1 MTPAFNNRARADSIR
16 TSTNASGTG
25 QYLTTSKKAD
35 LNNAM
40 NHTLNSHGLNLTEAV
55 SQSAKK

>member
-16 TSTNASGTG
+16 GASNPSAGH
-25 QYLTTSKKAD
+25 YHTTSKKAD
-35 LNNAM
+35 LMNAM
-40 NHTLNSHGLNLTEAV
+40 NHTLNSQGSNLTEAV